1 MQSLS
6 KEEKDLVLDFY
17 FRCGD
22 EETIN
27 QGRDLIASDP
37 RAAQLYAQLEMSL
50 KILDHANY
58 EPCPDNLVEVTI
70 ARLKLAASATKA
82 GLETATSGTGL
93 ERLLAAE
100 QSKTDSVDGII
111 RPSRWSF
118 WYDKANVGIVAAAI
132 LLVLAIAYPS
142 LSNVRQQSW
151 KRACASSLGRIGE
164 GIANYGNDNAGALPS
179 VAMTAGSPWWK
190 VGSQKKQNESNTR
203 HMWLLIQGGYVDGG
217 DFVCAGRKDGKVI
230 KFTPGQKANFHD
242 FPSRNNITYSYMLMG
257 PKRAKQSWRGNTV
270 IMADRNPVFERLW
283 QRRDGDEFKVIS
295 LSERLRQ
302 AMSSSHAMKGQMVLF
317 HDGSVSFKKARVID
331 GDDIYTLDGYDSYS
345 GIETPNDTNDVFLV
359 P

>member
-1 MQSLS
+1 MHSLS

-22 EETIN
+22 EETLN

-37 RAAQLYAQLEMSL
+37 RAAQLYSQLEMSL
-50 KILDHANY
+50 STLDHANY

-70 ARLKLAASATKA
+70 ARLKLAASARQA
-82 GLETATSGTGL
+82 GLETADSGAGL

-100 QSKTDSVDGII
+100 QSKTDSVDGVI

-118 WYDKANVGIVAAAI
+118 WYDKANVGTVAAAI
-132 LLVLAIAYPS
+132 ILVLALAYPS
-142 LSNVRQQSW
+142 LLSVRQKAW
-151 KRACASSLGRIGE
+151 KVACANSLRRVGGGMSR
-164 GIANYGNDNAGALPS
+164 YGNDNGGALPS
-179 VAMTAGSPWWK
+179 VATAAGSPWWK

-203 HMWLLIQGGYVDGG
+203 HLWLLIQGGYVKDG
-217 DFVCAGRKDGKVI
+217 DFVCAGRKDGKVV
-230 KFTPGQKANFHD
+230 KFTPGQKSSFHD
-242 FPSRNNITYSYMLMG
+242 FPSRNNISYSYMLMD
-257 PKRAKQSWRGNTV
+257 PKRAKQLRKGKMI
-270 IMADRNPVFERLW
+270 IMADRNPVFERFW
-283 QRRDGDEFKVIS
+283 QIRDGDELKVIS

-302 AMSSSHAMKGQMVLF
+302 AMSSSHAMKGQMVLL

-331 GDDIYTLDGYDSYS
+331 GDDIYTLDGHDSYS
-345 GIETPNDTNDVFLV
+345 GIETTNDTNDIFLV